1 MKKAV
6 RIIGLIAAGSLLASC
21 GLFGDE
27 DEELEPMELVDID
40 QVVKVKKI
48 WSSKVGGKSEFL
60 RVALRPATDGS
71 RIYAASRDGN
81 VTAYDPESGKQVWRN
96 ELDIEL
102 TAGPGVGEGYLVVT
116 AKDGFAILLDAST
129 GEERWRADIAGE
141 SLAQPLIKGE
151 SVVVQTIDN
160 RLQALSVFDGRSR
173 WSVVQTPPALTMRGS
188 SSPVSVGNTVIAG
201 FDSGRLVAADIDTGT
216 IIWESLLAPPQGRS
230 DLDRLSDIDG
240 SMAIV
245 SQDLYASGYQG
256 RLAAIASESGQ
267 ILWNR
272 DISSY
277 EGVAADW
284 TGLYT
289 VSDNGEIVAMGRQN
303 GNESWRNASL
313 LRREPTLP
321 VPFGTTVVVGDLEG
335 YLHFFNTIDGEAVA
349 RVRLGSAAITADP
362 FVMANRLYVQ
372 SDSGQIAAYVLVD
385 DRPQRSAT
393 DSAEDES

>member
-141 SLAQPLIKGE
+141 SLAQPLVM
-151 SVVVQTIDN
+151 SV
-160 RLQALSVFDGRSR
+160 
-173 WSVVQTPPALTMRGS
+173 
-188 SSPVSVGNTVIAG
+188 
-201 FDSGRLVAADIDTGT
+201 SG
-216 IIWESLLAPPQGRS
+216 
-230 DLDRLSDIDG
+230 
-240 SMAIV
+240 
-245 SQDLYASGYQG
+245 
-256 RLAAIASESGQ
+256 
-267 ILWNR
+267 
-272 DISSY
+272 
-277 EGVAADW
+277 
-284 TGLYT
+284 
-289 VSDNGEIVAMGRQN
+289 
-303 GNESWRNASL
+303 
-313 LRREPTLP
+313 
-321 VPFGTTVVVGDLEG
+321 
-335 YLHFFNTIDGEAVA
+335 
-349 RVRLGSAAITADP
+349 
-362 FVMANRLYVQ
+362 
-372 SDSGQIAAYVLVD
+372 
-385 DRPQRSAT
+385 
-393 DSAEDES
+393 